1 MGRNLQARLCSGE
14 QSRRRETGNVPSNR
28 RECFPRFCTGGVE
41 VGPVG
46 TSGLG
51 GASEGEAV
59 SLMLM
64 GGGEG
69 GEAEDGFWSR
79 SIKVESK

>member
-1 MGRNLQARLCSGE
+1 M
-14 QSRRRETGNVPSNR
+14 SRVTGANVS
-28 RECFPRFCTGGVE
+28 PRFCTGGVE

-69 GEAEDGFWSR
+69 GEAEDGLYA
-79 SIKVESK
+79 